1 MNTKWI
7 EGARTLRRS
16 PGAVIEEGEIQ
27 IVIHATIRRKDP
39 DLWGNHIT
47 GIRRPRRQR
56 QHMASLQAPR
66 QTRPRT
72 RDDAVRGSGGDGQ
85 RLDAAV
91 LSYVEDKGLT
101 RQFIV
106 VEQGAGQSA
115 GVGGG
120 GEGQAGGSGGGGE
133 VVAAG
138 PGAGDEL
145 LAGEL
150 VGGGYVEEEDLED
163 GSARVIVCFL

>member
-1 MNTKWI
+1 
-7 EGARTLRRS
+7 
-16 PGAVIEEGEIQ
+16 
-27 IVIHATIRRKDP
+27 
-39 DLWGNHIT
+39 
-47 GIRRPRRQR
+47 
-56 QHMASLQAPR
+56 MASLQAPR

-91 LSYVEDKGLT
+91 LGNVEDKGLA

-120 GEGQAGGSGGGGE
+120 GEGQVGGSGGGGE

-163 GSARVIVCFL
+163 VSARVIVCSFSRE